1 MHPAACHPVYKPG
14 IHGTKKQL
22 AFFRFF
28 LCSVHVLQDPFD
40 LGTGEI
46 GVDQQARFLRHRFV
60 QPIRLQPIADG
71 GGPAALPHDGV
82 AHRASGGTLPQDGR
96 LPLVGDTQS
105 RDLLGVDVGG
115 IHRLRQ
121 SPLLRGPDLHGI
133 VLHPAGL
140 GIDLA
145 EGILGAGHDGSGPVE
160 QDGPGTG
167 GPLVQCHDISL
178 HKQPPLAFFHGV

>member
-1 MHPAACHPVYKPG
+1 MDLSAGQVPDEPG
-14 IHGTKKQL
+14 VHCPGTQL
-22 AFFRFF
+22 APLRP
-28 LCSVHVLQDPFD
+28 LPGAGDVVQDPFD

-82 AHRASGGTLPQDGR
+82 AHRASGGTLPQDGG
-96 LPLVGDTQS
+96 LPLVGDTQG

-115 IHRLRQ
+115 IHRLGQ
-121 SPLLRGPDLHGI
+121 GPLLRGPDLHGI

-140 GIDLA
+140 GVDLT
-145 EGILGAGHDGSGPVE
+145 EGVLGAGHDLPRPVE